1 MADPKPVRFRRHQG
15 QLPKIE
21 AVGRSRAPI
30 EDIYHWILTRTWR
43 EFFAAIALA
52 FVAINTIFALLFL
65 AVPGSISN
73 AREGSFE
80 DAFFF
85 SVHTMGTIGYGSM
98 APGSRYGNIVVALEA
113 LVGMVS
119 MALMTGITFAKF
131 AKPTARVLF
140 SEKMVIQPRD
150 GIPHLAFRLANW
162 RHNQVVEAQLRMIIL
177 LTHKTAEGDTLR
189 QPTEIKLVRDRNAMF
204 GLTWLALHRID
215 EQSPF
220 YGPNAIESLRARQGE
235 MFLSLT
241 GYDETIMQSIHARY
255 AYSLDDIIPD
265 ARFADILTV
274 TSDGTRVLDYT
285 RFHEVVPIDRPC
297 SNTRGLDPSSST
309 GRPTNQPRPVAALS
323 ASWP

>member
-1 MADPKPVRFRRHQG
+1 MADPPRVRFRVSQG
-15 QLPKIE
+15 RFPKI
-21 AVGRSRAPI
+21 ATVGRSHSPT
-30 EDIYHWILTRTWR
+30 DDVYHWILTRTWT
-43 EFFAAIALA
+43 EFFVAIALV
-52 FVAINTIFALLFL
+52 FVAINALFALLFL
-65 AVPGSISN
+65 AVPGSIAH

-85 SVHTMGTIGYGSM
+85 SVHTMGTIGYGSLSP
-98 APGSRYGNIVVALEA
+98 ASRFGNAIVALEA
-113 LVGMVS
+113 LVGMVG

-131 AKPTARVLF
+131 AKPTAKVLF

-150 GIPHLAFRLANW
+150 GVPHLAFRLANW

-177 LTHKTAEGDTLR
+177 LTHTTTEGDSLR

-220 YGPNAIESLRARQGE
+220 FGPDAMTRLRERNGE

-241 GYDETIMQSIHARY
+241 GYDETIMATIHARY
-255 AYSLDDIIPD
+255 AYALDDIVPN

-274 TSDGTRVLDYT
+274 KPDGTRVLDYT
-285 RFHEVVPIDRPC
+285 RFHEVEPLDRPA
-297 SNTRGLDPSSST
+297 D
-309 GRPTNQPRPVAALS
+309 
-323 ASWP
+323 